1 MNEKPNWHGRAL
13 HSAMSE
19 EPSLSL
25 NFYSF
30 GVTLR
35 RREGNQISE
44 FPIDPAQ
51 AAVALAAK
59 VTFNTGLLTGDTIYI
74 HMEGISKTVVEY
86 RKPQMTGLFLDDAD
100 VALRVSLPGLLM
112 IRKTNGDKAASYA
125 VYAVKKRPTALDA
138 ELFHAPLPNVFNSA
152 AVCWGTVQR
161 VSDEA
166 LSGASLAEDWAM
178 LLGSSFGNHAVSG
191 KSKSHRDDIRQK
203 FIELEAKGAKRYST
217 SDLISARKTL
227 AQAIGATS

>member
-1 MNEKPNWHGRAL
+1 
-13 HSAMSE
+13 MSE
-19 EPSLSL
+19 EPNLSL

-35 RREGNQISE
+35 KREGDQFSE
-44 FPIDPAQ
+44 YPIDPAQ
-51 AAVALAAK
+51 VAVALAAK
-59 VTFNTGLLTGDTIYI
+59 VTFNTGLLTGDTVYI
-74 HMEGISKTVVEY
+74 HMEGISKTIVEY
-86 RKPQMTGLFLDDAD
+86 RKPQKTGIFLDDAN
-100 VALRVSLPGLLM
+100 VPLRVPLPGLLM
-112 IRKTNGDKAASYA
+112 IRKTSGDKAASYA
-125 VYAVKKRPTALDA
+125 VYAVKKRPAILEI

-166 LSGASLAEDWAM
+166 LAGASLVGDWAM

-191 KSKSHRDDIRQK
+191 KSRSHKDDIRQK
-203 FIELEAKGAKRYST
+203 LIELEAQKAKRYPT

-227 AQAIGATS
+227 AQAIGV

>member
-1 MNEKPNWHGRAL
+1 
-13 HSAMSE
+13 MSE

-35 RREGNQISE
+35 KRQGEQLSE
-44 FPIDPAQ
+44 YPIDPAQ

-59 VTFNTGLLTGDTIYI
+59 VIFNTGLLTGATVYI
-74 HMEGISKTVVEY
+74 HMEGVSKTIVEY
-86 RKPQMTGLFLDDAD
+86 RKAQMTGIFLDEAD
-100 VALRVSLPGLLM
+100 VPLRVPLPGLLM
-112 IRKTNGDKAASYA
+112 IRHSNGDKAATYA
-125 VYAVKKRPTALDA
+125 VYAIKKRPTTLDA
-138 ELFHAPLPNVFNSA
+138 ELFHAPLPNVFTSGS
-152 AVCWGTVQR
+152 VCWGTVQR

-166 LSGASLAEDWAM
+166 LAGATLAEDWHQ

-191 KSKSHRDDIRQK
+191 KSRSHQDDIRQK
-203 FIELEAKGAKRYST
+203 LIELEAKKAKRYPT

-227 AQAIGATS
+227 AQAIGV

>member
-1 MNEKPNWHGRAL
+1 MLDTDFNGRAL
-13 HSAMSE
+13 HSALSE

-35 RREGNQISE
+35 KREGE
-44 FPIDPAQ
+44 VVAEHPIDPAQ

-59 VTFNTGLLTGDTIYI
+59 VIFNTGLLTGDTVYI
-74 HMEGISKTVVEY
+74 HMEGVSKTVVEY
-86 RKPQMTGLFLDDAD
+86 RKPQLTDVFLEDSAA
-100 VALRVSLPGLLM
+100 ALRVPLPGLLM
-112 IRKTNGDKAASYA
+112 IRRTDNDRAPSYA
-125 VYAVKKRPTALDA
+125 VFAVKRRPVSFAV

-166 LSGASLAEDWAM
+166 LSGAALAEDWCQ
-178 LLGSSFGNHAVSG
+178 LLGSSFGDHACSD
-191 KSKSHRDDIRQK
+191 KSRSHKADIRQK
-203 FIELEAKGAKRYST
+203 WVELEAKKVRRYPT

-227 AQAIGATS
+227 AQVLGEQS

>member
-1 MNEKPNWHGRAL
+1 MNPAYDWHGRAL

-19 EPSLSL
+19 EPGLSL

-35 RREGNQISE
+35 KREGEQISE
-44 FPIDPAQ
+44 YPIDPAQ
-51 AAVALAAK
+51 AAVALAAR
-59 VTFNTGLLTGDTIYI
+59 VMFDTGLLTGDTVYI
-74 HMEGISKTVVEY
+74 HMEGVSKTVVEY
-86 RKPQMTGLFLDDAD
+86 RKPQRTGLFLDDAD
-100 VALRVSLPGLLM
+100 VALRVPLPGLLM
-112 IRKTNGDKAASYA
+112 IRKTSGDRAASYA
-125 VYAVKKRPTALDA
+125 VYAVKKRPDALDI

-166 LSGASLAEDWAM
+166 LSGASLAEDFAM

-203 FIELEAKGAKRYST
+203 LIELEAKKARRYPT
-217 SDLISARKTL
+217 SDLIPARKTL
-227 AQAIGATS
+227 AQALGEQS

>member
-1 MNEKPNWHGRAL
+1 
-13 HSAMSE
+13 MSE
-19 EPSLSL
+19 EPGLSL

-35 RREGNQISE
+35 KREGNQITE

-51 AAVALAAK
+51 AAVALAAR
-59 VTFNTGLLTGDTIYI
+59 VTFDTGLLTGDTVYI
-74 HMEGISKTVVEY
+74 HMEGVSKTVVEY
-86 RKPQMTGLFLDDAD
+86 RKPQKTGLFLDDAD
-100 VALRVSLPGLLM
+100 VSLRVPLPGLLM

-125 VYAVKKRPTALDA
+125 VYAVKKRPDTLET

-166 LSGASLAEDWAM
+166 LSGASLTEDWGQ
-178 LLGSSFGNHAVSG
+178 LLGSSFGNHAVGG
-191 KSKSHRDDIRQK
+191 KSRTCKNDIRQK
-203 FIELEAKGAKRYST
+203 LIELEAKKSRRYPT
-217 SDLISARKTL
+217 SDLISACKTL
-227 AQAIGATS
+227 AQAIGDHT